1 LKRNYKNTTVI
12 LLGKKNLGS
21 LQIRKAPDNQEEVRA
36 FLIVCD
42 LSNGQQKARP
52 LSQYGGLSYL

>member
-1 LKRNYKNTTVI
+1 LRI
-12 LLGKKNLGS
+12 AKKALT
-21 LQIRKAPDNQEEVRA
+21 LQSRKAPDNQEEVRA

-42 LSNGQQKARP
+42 LSNGQQKARL